1 MKVEPI
7 EYFYSAYS
15 AYAYIGHYHF
25 LRLAEKAGREVV
37 HRPFDLMKCL
47 NAIGYH
53 PLEERTQATLDYQFI
68 HVDSEKATPLF
79 GSTIAHGFLSLS
91 LIAGLKAGGIAPDN
105 MTMAFNYGLDRVRFL
120 TPVNVGSKVRTKAKL
135 LSVDEKDDGRYLVK
149 NEVSMEI
156 EGQEK
161 PAFIAESLTM
171 FVTG

>member
-1 MKVEPI
+1 MAGLVPAEKLKD
-7 EYFYSAYS
+7 
-15 AYAYIGHYHF
+15 YIGTEF
-25 LRLAEKAGREVV
+25 EPSDWLEVDQD
-37 HRPFDLMKCL
+37 RINQFAD
-47 NAIGYH
+47 
-53 PLEERTQATLDYQFI
+53 ATLDYQFI

-91 LIAGLKAGGIAPDN
+91 LTAGLKAGGIAPDN

-135 LSVDEKDDGRYLVK
+135 ISVDEKEDGRYLVK
-149 NEVSMEI
+149 NEVTMEI

-161 PAFIAESLTM
+161 PAFIAEALTM

>member
-1 MKVEPI
+1 MAGLVPADTLED
-7 EYFYSAYS
+7 
-15 AYAYIGHYHF
+15 YIGTEF
-25 LRLAEKAGREVV
+25 EPSDWLEVDQD
-37 HRPFDLMKCL
+37 RINQFAD
-47 NAIGYH
+47 
-53 PLEERTQATLDYQFI
+53 ATLDYQFI

-91 LIAGLKAGGIAPDN
+91 LTAGLKAGGIAPEN

-149 NEVSMEI
+149 NEVTMEI

-161 PAFIAESLTM
+161 PAFIAEALTM
-171 FVTG
+171 FVTA